1 MAQVEG
7 SLPKAG
13 RPAAPPGRSG
23 RCALPRGGAVGVL
36 PGAGHV
42 EGLPLLGAG
51 AGDCP
56 LQGQGLEGLLHLVGE
71 AQDGGLGLGGTMF
84 SRVPPEK
91 AATRG
96 RAVSWGQAA
105 WKVGLV
111 MPFLQVDDGKV
122 RVRGQGVGGKGWLP

>member
-1 MAQVEG
+1 M
-7 SLPKAG
+7 
-13 RPAAPPGRSG
+13 
-23 RCALPRGGAVGVL
+23 GVL

-42 EGLPLLGAG
+42 EGLLLGAG

-56 LQGQGLEGLLHLVGE
+56 SKSQGLEGLLHLVGGRPRTVTW
-71 AQDGGLGLGGTMF
+71 ALGGTMF

-105 WKVGLV
+105 WKVG
-111 MPFLQVDDGKV
+111 
-122 RVRGQGVGGKGWLP
+122 W